1 MAKVLISGYY
11 GFSNAGDE
19 AMLTAIV
26 DSLKREAPDTVITVI
41 SGHPRSTC
49 ALHDVKSIG
58 RFDFPAILRAM
69 AGTDL
74 LLSGGGSLLQNVT
87 SHFSLFYYLSIIA
100 LGVIM
105 RKKVML
111 FAQGIGPIK
120 GCFSR
125 FLTRFVCRH
134 ADLITVRDDGSLDD
148 LCEMG
153 FERKDILV
161 TSDAVFSLPDGN
173 RKVGEVILRGMGID
187 PERPV
192 IGFALRHWKGEDR
205 FIPEFARAA
214 DGLKAAFGAQILFV
228 PFQFPSDRE
237 VSDAVLGQM
246 ENSRDVFILPRKLS
260 TKEYLDLMASL
271 RLLVGMRL
279 HALVFAALAGVPFMA
294 VSYDPKV
301 DRFVDGMKGTVVDII
316 DAITAGEIVSLA
328 DSMPADSG
336 AQEASELAALR
347 KEARSNILRALAL
360 MHESNEK
367 RSGSHCS

>member
-1 MAKVLISGYY
+1 
-11 GFSNAGDE
+11 
-19 AMLTAIV
+19 
-26 DSLKREAPDTVITVI
+26 
-41 SGHPRSTC
+41 
-49 ALHDVKSIG
+49 
-58 RFDFPAILRAM
+58 
-69 AGTDL
+69 
-74 LLSGGGSLLQNVT
+74 
-87 SHFSLFYYLSIIA
+87 
-100 LGVIM
+100 
-105 RKKVML
+105 ML

-205 FIPEFARAA
+205 FIPEFAARPMVSRPPLGRRFSLSRFSFRLTGKFPMRCLGKWKIAA
-214 DGLKAAFGAQILFV
+214 TSLSCRENFPQRNILTSWPACAFWWGCGSM
-228 PFQFPSDRE
+228 PW
-237 VSDAVLGQM
+237 
-246 ENSRDVFILPRKLS
+246 
-260 TKEYLDLMASL
+260 SL
-271 RLLVGMRL
+271 RPLPACLLWR
-279 HALVFAALAGVPFMA
+279 

-301 DRFVDGMKGTVVDII
+301 DRFVDGMKGTVVDTI

-367 RSGSHCS
+367 RSGIHCS

>member
-205 FIPEFARAA
+205 FIPE
-214 DGLKAAFGAQILFV
+214 
-228 PFQFPSDRE
+228 
-237 VSDAVLGQM
+237 
-246 ENSRDVFILPRKLS
+246 
-260 TKEYLDLMASL
+260 
-271 RLLVGMRL
+271 
-279 HALVFAALAGVPFMA
+279 
-294 VSYDPKV
+294 
-301 DRFVDGMKGTVVDII
+301 
-316 DAITAGEIVSLA
+316 
-328 DSMPADSG
+328 
-336 AQEASELAALR
+336 
-347 KEARSNILRALAL
+347 
-360 MHESNEK
+360 
-367 RSGSHCS
+367 